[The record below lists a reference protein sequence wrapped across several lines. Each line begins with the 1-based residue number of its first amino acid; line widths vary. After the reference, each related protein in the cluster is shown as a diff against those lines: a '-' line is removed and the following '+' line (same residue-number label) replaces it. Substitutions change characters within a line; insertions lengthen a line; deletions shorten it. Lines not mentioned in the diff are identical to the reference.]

1 MKKLLLFILPISVI
15 IAGVL
20 WYSFGFDGMVMTIG
34 TVLSVILFF
43 VFLSCSESRH
53 QGVTVLFSFLLFC
66 IPAC

>member
-34 TVLSVILFF
+34 TVLFVILFF
-43 VFLSCSESRH
+43 VFLLVKWIEFIERN
-53 QGVTVLFSFLLFC
+53 
-66 IPAC
+66 IKD